1 MHDDRLQKKQIERL
15 TAQSGSPG
23 RTGNGSDILGGVA
36 TYNTPMYTMLTVIQ
50 LKREKHSHKMWHT
63 QYLNFKPHLYF
74 C

>member
-1 MHDDRLQKKQIERL
+1 MHDDRLQEKQIEKL

-50 LKREKHSHKMWHT
+50 LKKIHGHKMCRI